1 MIQSSTPSDCARTN
15 TCSTSPRRSRWHRGS
30 LIQLPRSSWSAPFP
44 NHHPAQWQARG
55 WSEMIIKE
63 EMRRKFWREEIQS
76 RRDEGRESSNQR
88 GQIRRGNRRGGGQT
102 SVRARRIGNQTAT
115 EGAAGAERR
124 VKRPAWR
131 RHPLARQGT
140 RGRSNGIGGCGQA
153 VEVGEKLFLLLLLA
167 AAEFGD
173 GDLSIRFPSLAPQA
187 KTKAK
192 AISRFDSIRFGGRG
206 GRTLNWRGFRGFR
219 LKWTNEEKIGRGTR

>member
-1 MIQSSTPSDCARTN
+1 
-15 TCSTSPRRSRWHRGS
+15 
-30 LIQLPRSSWSAPFP
+30 L
-44 NHHPAQWQARG
+44 
-55 WSEMIIKE
+55 K
-63 EMRRKFWREEIQS
+63 
-76 RRDEGRESSNQR
+76 
-88 GQIRRGNRRGGGQT
+88 RGNPVETRRRERIEQPKGANSTRKHKGGGGGQT

-187 KTKAK
+187 KAKAK
-192 AISRFDSIRFGGRG
+192 AISRFDSIWKDTG
-206 GRTLNWRGFRGFR
+206 LEGFQRV
-219 LKWTNEEKIGRGTR
+219 